1 LHDGKGTPQRPPSL
15 PDLQGAVQ
23 TYPVGPESCVG
34 RTYNRL
40 NADYEPM
47 HALCRFFLENS
58 GPTHERGDRSMFPFL
73 VDMSRLYELF
83 VA

>member
-1 LHDGKGTPQRPPSL
+1 MR
-15 PDLQGAVQ
+15 
-23 TYPVGPESCVG
+23 YPVGADRCVG

-58 GPTHERGDRSMFPFL
+58 GPAHARGDRSMLPFL
-73 VDMSRLYELF
+73 VNMPRL
-83 VA
+83 